1 MKRHKEQN
9 LFLKAVKVS
18 RVWQGGDGDH
28 MKIYIWQGQRLAM
41 NIDKRPFLRWQQAE
55 IPVRLNLAKAARLG
69 RALSP
74 I

>member
-1 MKRHKEQN
+1 MKRYKEQD
-9 LFLKAVKVS
+9 LFLKAGKLS

-41 NIDKRPFLRWQQAE
+41 NINKRPFLLWQQAE
-55 IPVRLNLAKAARLG
+55 IPVRLNLATAARLG